1 MKPAYQRFRR
11 HTAGIL
17 GIVFLIS
24 GLLKLVDPVGTML
37 IVTEYF
43 KFLGMTFLLPA
54 AKGVGIGVAC
64 LECFVGIGLI
74 TGVLRRVSAIVCYTL
89 LGFFTILTLLLW
101 IKNPEMD
108 CGCFGQAIHL
118 THAQSFWKN
127 VVLLVLSV
135 IAFTPFKEF
144 GAPKKHKLVAAIVA
158 SLAIVLAAV
167 YSNSHLPVVDFTA
180 YNWGA
185 QLFASLD
192 ENADEADF
200 RRAPILSISDAEGE
214 YHDEMAAVGRVVIFS
229 VYDPAKADWARLEQQ
244 YRAALETP
252 AQPLLL
258 VSGSPAELAAYPIPQ
273 DIIPYFSDYKTLI
286 TLNRSNGGGSYFYHG
301 EVVHK
306 WSAGHFPGT
315 FAEDMADDPVALST
329 RHVTR
334 RRLTAQGFCVALL
347 AIFLLL

>member
-1 MKPAYQRFRR
+1 MKPSYQKIRR
-11 HTAGIL
+11 RTAGIL

-54 AKGVGIGVAC
+54 AQGVGICVAC

-74 TGVLRRVSAIVCYTL
+74 TGVLRRLTAILCYSM
-89 LGFFTILTLLLW
+89 LGFFTLLTLALW
-101 IKNPEMD
+101 IKNPDMD

-127 VVLLVLSV
+127 VVLLVLAV
-135 IAFTPFKEF
+135 IAFTPFQEF
-144 GAPKKHKLVAAIVA
+144 GAPKKHKRVAAIVA
-158 SLAIVLAAV
+158 SLAIVLAAI

-200 RRAPILSISDAEGE
+200 RRAPILSFSDAEGE
-214 YHDEMAAVGRVVIFS
+214 YHDELAATGRVVVYS
-229 VYDPAKADWARLEQQ
+229 VYDPVKADWARLEQQ
-244 YRAALETP
+244 YRATLETR

-258 VSGSPAELAAYPIPQ
+258 VSATPDELAAYPIPQ
-273 DIIPYFSDYKTLI
+273 DITPYFSDYKTLI
-286 TLNRSNGGGSYFYHG
+286 TLNRSNGGGTYFYHG

-306 WSAGHFPGT
+306 WSAGHFPST

-334 RRLTAQGFCVALL
+334 RRLTAQGFCVGLL
-347 AIFLLL
+347 AIFLLC

>member
-17 GIVFLIS
+17 GLVFLVS

-43 KFLGMTFLLPA
+43 KFLGMPFLIPA
-54 AKGVGIGVAC
+54 AKGVGIAMAC
-64 LECFVGIGLI
+64 AECFVGIGLI
-74 TGVLRRVSAIVCYTL
+74 TGVLRRLTAILCYSM
-89 LGFFTILTLLLW
+89 LGFFTLLTLALW
-101 IKNPEMD
+101 IKNPAMD

-127 VVLLVLSV
+127 VVLLVLAV
-135 IAFTPFKEF
+135 IAFTPFKDF
-144 GAPKKHKLVAAIVA
+144 GASKKHRRVAAIVA
-158 SLAIVLAAV
+158 ALAIVLAAV
-167 YSNSHLPVVDFTA
+167 YSNQHLPVVDFTP

-200 RRAPILSISDAEGE
+200 RRAPILSFSDAEGT
-214 YHDEMAAVGRVVIFS
+214 YHDELAADGRVVIFS
-229 VYDPAKADWARLEQQ
+229 VYDAAKTDWVRLEQH
-244 YRAALETP
+244 YRAAQAAP
-252 AQPLLL
+252 VRPLLL
-258 VSGSPAELAAYPIPQ
+258 VSATPSELAAYPIPE
-273 DIIPYFSDYKTLI
+273 DITPYFSDYKTLI
-286 TLNRSNGGGSYFYHG
+286 SLNRSNGGGSYFYQG
-301 EVVHK
+301 ELVHK
-306 WSAGHFPGT
+306 WSARHFPGS

-334 RRLTAQGFCVALL
+334 RHLTAQGFCVGLL
-347 AIFLLL
+347 AIFLLF

>member
-1 MKPAYQRFRR
+1 MKASYQNFRR

-24 GLLKLVDPVGTML
+24 GLLKLSDPVGTML

-43 KFLGMTFLLPA
+43 KFFGLRFLVPA
-54 AKGVGIGVAC
+54 AKVVGVAVAFT
-64 LECFVGIGLI
+64 ECAVGIGLI
-74 TGVLRRVSAIVCYTL
+74 TGIQRKLSALICYIL
-89 LGFFTILTLLLW
+89 LGFFTVVTLALW
-101 IKNPEMD
+101 IFNPPMD

-127 VVLLVLSV
+127 VALLVLAV

-144 GAPKKHKLVAAIVA
+144 GAPKGHKLVAASVA
-158 SLAIVLAAV
+158 MGAIVLAAI

-180 YNWGA
+180 FNWGS

-200 RRAPILSISDAEGE
+200 RRAPILSFSDAEGA
-214 YHDEMAAVGRVVIFS
+214 YHDELAAEGRVVVLS
-229 VYDPAKADWARLEQQ
+229 VYDPAKADWTRLTEQ
-244 YRAALETP
+244 YRLVEASLAR
-252 AQPLLL
+252 PLLL
-258 VSGSPAELAAYPIPQ
+258 VSSTPAEMEAYGLPQ
-273 DIIPYFSDYKTLI
+273 DIMPYFSDYKTLI
-286 TLNRSNGGGSYFYHG
+286 TLNRSNGGGSYFYQG

-306 WSAGHFPGT
+306 WSARHFPAN
-315 FAEDMADDPVALST
+315 FSEDISLDPVALST

-334 RRLTAQGFCVALL
+334 RRLTAQGFCVGLL
-347 AIFLLL
+347 AVLMLL